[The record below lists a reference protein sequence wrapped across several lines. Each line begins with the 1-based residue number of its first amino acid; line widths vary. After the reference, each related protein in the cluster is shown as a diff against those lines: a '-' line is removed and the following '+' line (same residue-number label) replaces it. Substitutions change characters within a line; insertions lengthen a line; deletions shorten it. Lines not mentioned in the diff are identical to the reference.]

1 MEGDG
6 SQGVAKVGS
15 QVAVKDG
22 RQPALGS
29 PHLEVGSHGSRPGE
43 LLLQCVLLC
52 WIDRRLLVAPS
63 LRLAFF
69 SLCTNC
75 GVAS

>member
-29 PHLEVGSHGSRPGE
+29 PHLEVGSHGSRPGKLF
-43 LLLQCVLLC
+43 LLCVLC

-63 LRLAFF
+63 LPLAFF
-69 SLCTNC
+69 FMH
-75 GVAS
+75 